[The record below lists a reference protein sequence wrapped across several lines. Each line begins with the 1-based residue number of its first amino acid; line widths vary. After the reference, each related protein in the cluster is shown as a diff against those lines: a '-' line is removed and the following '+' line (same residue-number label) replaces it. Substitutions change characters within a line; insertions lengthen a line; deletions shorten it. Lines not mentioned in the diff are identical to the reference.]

1 MYIPNLSSI
10 LLKSRIQIY
19 FWRKHLQESTLLKS
33 ILKYI
38 NEFMFQTCFENLE
51 GGVLTLNIRLRISW
65 SSLRCHEARSLHIVN
80 CTSVTK
86 DHFRSHTGPWHHTS
100 ERGRERHTWGGLKM
114 CHSGEKLVL
123 PHLRTPNAGLLCQL
137 FVGGTGWQQLRA
149 HLLGGLNG
157 HVYKHTHI

>member
-51 GGVLTLNIRLRISW
+51 GGVDLKYQT
-65 SSLRCHEARSLHIVN
+65 EAHWD
-80 CTSVTK
+80 VTK
-86 DHFRSHTGPWHHTS
+86 LD
-100 ERGRERHTWGGLKM
+100 
-114 CHSGEKLVL
+114 
-123 PHLRTPNAGLLCQL
+123 
-137 FVGGTGWQQLRA
+137 
-149 HLLGGLNG
+149 
-157 HVYKHTHI
+157 VYTL